1 MTIDELKQQC
11 ESETKHIDRVINEL
25 FSVYTSDKSEYTL
38 AEQASIAALLMN
50 VYSGIENILKHMLVY
65 DRIDVG
71 DAPEWHEKVLRKASE
86 MGIVPPDLLQILS
99 RYLAFRNYFVYN
111 YVFSINWED
120 MKTLVDALH
129 DVIEKFK
136 TEVDEYIQAL

>member
-1 MTIDELKQQC
+1 
-11 ESETKHIDRVINEL
+11 
-25 FSVYTSDKSEYTL
+25 
-38 AEQASIAALLMN
+38 
-50 VYSGIENILKHMLVY
+50 MLVY
-65 DRIDVG
+65 DRLDVG

-129 DVIEKFK
+129 DVIGKFK

>member
-1 MTIDELKQQC
+1 MTIDELKQHC
-11 ESETKHIDRVINEL
+11 ESETKNIDRVLNEL

-65 DRIDVG
+65 DRLDVG

-86 MGIVPPDLLQILS
+86 MGIVPCRSFRGIWLSVIIL
-99 RYLAFRNYFVYN
+99 FTTM
-111 YVFSINWED
+111 FSVSTG
-120 MKTLVDALH
+120 KT
-129 DVIEKFK
+129 
-136 TEVDEYIQAL
+136 